1 MEQKKTVLLEMRKID
16 KSFPGV
22 HALKGVD
29 IAVGEGQIHI
39 LLGENG
45 AGKSTLIKILA
56 GIYQADSGEI
66 LIDGNP
72 VVIPDAKTGRD
83 MGISVIY
90 QELNLV
96 PDLSVAKNIF
106 LGREP
111 LHPGLLRRVD
121 WVRVESESREVMKRL
136 GADIDV
142 RAPVRS
148 LSVADQQMIEIARA
162 LAFDCKILV
171 MDEPTSSLS
180 EHEIHELFEAV
191 GRLREQGVGIIYI
204 SHRLDEVHEIG
215 DRVTVLRDGEYIGL
229 WDVGEV
235 NLDFL
240 ITQMVGRTLDEK
252 FPWTPRE
259 RGEVALK
266 VQGLTREGVFEDVSF
281 DLHYGEIVGLAGLV
295 GAGRTEVARAVMGA
309 DPVESG
315 SVEMTRA
322 TKRKEELQRQPHYPI
337 WMALVDIVVF
347 LLALPLFTVLFQ
359 GIYDPVTLNMNTP
372 PPLFSSA
379 WFYEWILGGPLYNIP
394 NSPLPYFAAAA
405 VAIVRQAGIWFMA
418 RQYAW
423 GTMWRDIGIWYA
435 FALFA
440 MVITNL
446 FTQNFNTEWVMIS
459 GGVVMVVVRFLL
471 IINHEKKWTP
481 TLAIQQGL
489 GLLPEDRKTQGLTQ
503 ILSVAFNITSANI
516 RRLIDRF
523 FINLVMEK
531 DLVDE
536 HIDQLKVATPTQD
549 TLIRFLSG
557 GNQQKVV
564 LAKWLFRRAN
574 VLIFDEPTRGIDVGA
589 KFEVHS
595 QMLKLAQDGVAVL
608 MISSE
613 LPEVLGMSDRVL
625 VMREGRL
632 TANIPRAEA
641 TQESIL
647 RYAMVG
653 DKDMASAAVAVSN
666 GGIE

>member
-1 MEQKKTVLLEMRKID
+1 MEQKKTTLLEMRKID

-22 HALKGVD
+22 HALRGVE
-29 IAVGEGQIHI
+29 IAVDEGQVHV

-45 AGKSTLIKILA
+45 AGKSTLIKVLA

-66 LIDGNP
+66 LIDGSP

-111 LHPGLLRRVD
+111 VLPGVLRRVD
-121 WVRVESESREVMKRL
+121 WARVESESREVMRRL
-136 GADIDV
+136 DVKIDV
-142 RAPVRS
+142 HAPIRA

-180 EHEIHELFEAV
+180 EHEIGELFKAV
-191 GRLREQGVGIIYI
+191 KRLREQGVGIIYI

-215 DRVTVLRDGEYIGL
+215 DRVTVLRDGDYMGT
-229 WDVGEV
+229 WDVKEV
-235 NLDFL
+235 ELDFL

-259 RGEVALK
+259 RKEVALRVK
-266 VQGLTREGVFEDVSF
+266 GLSREGVFADISF

-315 SVEMTRA
+315 TVEITRA
-322 TKRKEELQRQPHYPI
+322 TKEKEERQRQPHYPI

-347 LLALPLFTVLFQ
+347 LFALPLFTVFFQ

-372 PPLFSSA
+372 PPLFSGT

-394 NSPLPYFAAAA
+394 NGPLPYLAAAT
-405 VAIVRQAGIWFMA
+405 VAIIRQAGIWFLE

-423 GTMWRDIGIWYA
+423 GTMWRDFGIWYA
-435 FALFA
+435 FALFT
-440 MVITNL
+440 MVTTSL
-446 FTQNFNTEWVMIS
+446 FTQNFNTEWVMVT
-459 GGVVMVVVRFLL
+459 GGVGMVVLRFLL
-471 IINHEKKWTP
+471 IFNHEKKWTP
-481 TLAIQQGL
+481 TLAIRRGL
-489 GLLPEDRKTQGLTQ
+489 GLLPEDRKMQGLTQ
-503 ILSVAFNITSANI
+503 VLSVAFNTTSANL

-531 DLVDE
+531 ALVDE
-536 HIDQLKVATPTQD
+536 HIDQLNIATPTQD
-549 TLIRFLSG
+549 TLVRFLSG

-564 LAKWLFRRAN
+564 LAKWLFRQAN

-595 QMLKLAQDGVAVL
+595 QMLKLAQDGAAVL

-613 LPEVLGMSDRVL
+613 LPEILGMSDRVL

-632 TANIPRAEA
+632 TANIPRKEA

-647 RYAMVG
+647 RYAMVSG
-653 DKDMASAAVAVSN
+653 
-666 GGIE
+666 